1 MRKEGNSFIYIM
13 FNKQNGTLYTG
24 VTTDLV
30 KRVWQHKDGTFKGFT
45 SKYGLNKLGYYEVFN
60 DVSEAIAREK
70 QIKGGSRL
78 DKLKLIEGMNPNW
91 LDLSEELW

>member
-1 MRKEGNSFIYIM
+1 M